1 MRKYDSY
8 KESGVE
14 WIGEIPSHWG
24 RTKTKYFSNFSNGYS
39 FKSEDWVDSGIPV
52 IRMSNIGDDGKIKLS
67 DKNLKY
73 VKEEFVEETSNFLIM
88 KGDILISMT
97 DMNPLML
104 WLGSTIIFNEEGD
117 WLLNQR
123 VGNIRITNDS
133 VSRKYYHYLSNT
145 DVIRNQLKVSV
156 YPNVQTNLSTEPI
169 KNEIVFLPPLSE
181 QQQIVSFLDTK
192 TSLIDSLIEKT
203 QRKIE
208 LLKEKRTSLINEVVT
223 KGLNPNVEMKDSGV
237 EWIGE
242 IPSHWERTK
251 LKRYVSIFTGYSF
264 KSDWFGEEG
273 IPVIRISNI
282 QDGFIDF
289 TKSVYLTENYLT
301 EYPDYVVKRDDTLI
315 CLTGS
320 LTGKVGKFNHEVGLL
335 NQRVGK
341 IIVRGNK
348 VLKGFI
354 DKVFFFQ
361 KFQGLIKEMGEGISE
376 NFPNVSH
383 LDVVE
388 LEIPLPSLSEQ
399 QQIVEY
405 LDEQTGLIDK
415 TISIEEK
422 RIELLKEYRQSLISE
437 VVTGKRKVVE

>member
-1 MRKYDSY
+1 MKSYNSY
-8 KESGVE
+8 KSSEID
-14 WIGEIPSHWG
+14 WIDQIPSHWSEKRIKYLFSEKPSTQNTDLNSG
-24 RTKTKYFSNFSNGYS
+24 SISFGSVVYKDDNSIPESTKLSYQEVLVGEFLVNPLNLNYDLKSLRTA
-39 FKSEDWVDSGIPV
+39 
-52 IRMSNIGDDGKIKLS
+52 LS
-67 DKNLKY
+67 DKNVVVSQGYIVLRL
-73 VKEEFVEETSNFLIM
+73 EERETDQYFFKHLLRVFDVEHM
-88 KGDILISMT
+88 KS
-97 DMNPLML
+97 
-104 WLGSTIIFNEEGD
+104 LGSGVRQTISFNHLG
-117 WLLNQR
+117 
-123 VGNIRITNDS
+123 
-133 VSRKYYHYLSNT
+133 
-145 DVIRNQLKVSV
+145 
-156 YPNVQTNLSTEPI
+156 TEALPLPPI
-169 KNEIVFLPPLSE
+169 KE
-181 QQQIVSFLDTK
+181 QKAIASFLDTK

-208 LLKEKRTSLINEVVT
+208 LFKEKRTSLINEVVT

-242 IPSHWERTK
+242 IPSHWGRTK

-289 TKSVYLTENYLT
+289 TKSVYLTEDYLI

-388 LEIPLPSLSEQ
+388 LEIPIPPISEQ
-399 QQIVEY
+399 QQIVQY
-405 LDEQTGLIDK
+405 LDEQTQKIDK
-415 TISIEEK
+415 TIAIEEE
-422 RIELLKEYRQSLISE
+422 RIDLLKEYRQSLISN
-437 VVTGKRKVVE
+437 VVTGKIKVTEDA